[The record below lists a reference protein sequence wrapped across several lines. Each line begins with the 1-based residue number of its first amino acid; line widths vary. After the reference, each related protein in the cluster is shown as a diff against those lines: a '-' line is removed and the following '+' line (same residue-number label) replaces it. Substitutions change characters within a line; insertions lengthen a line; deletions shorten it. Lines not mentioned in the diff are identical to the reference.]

1 MCGGNWMWNGG
12 WGWGGWLTMT
22 LGAILFFALVIGV
35 VVAAARY
42 LGSAA
47 HGPQT
52 AQPQRTPSLLLA
64 ERFARGE
71 IDADE
76 YQRRV
81 VLLREHS
88 GNGR

>member
-12 WGWGGWLTMT
+12 WGWGGWLMMT
-22 LGAILFFALVIGV
+22 VGMIVFFALVTGAI
-35 VVAAARY
+35 AAAVRY

-47 HGPQT
+47 HGST
-52 AQPQRTPSLLLA
+52 SGQPRPTPGLLLA

-76 YQRRV
+76 YQRRM

-88 GNGR
+88 ETVR